1 MEQTPASEAKNA
13 KLAKAAHLENP
24 LKSSADAAIVRAVK
38 DAGIDG
44 APKSGSAEGEP
55 QSGVRTSS
63 GPLRVR
69 RTCRSCGIDLE
80 GKARTKNVDG
90 DYRCIPC
97 HRRRKMVR
105 GAVEGVRRRVRRVGT
120 LGVVALVMGVA
131 LTGVMRSCNEPA
143 PPPAEGGP

>member
-1 MEQTPASEAKNA
+1 MEQIRAPVAKNA
-13 KLAKAAHLENP
+13 KLAKHARLENP
-24 LKSSADAAIVRAVK
+24 LKSSADAAIVRAVGNT
-38 DAGIDG
+38 GIDG

-55 QSGVRTSS
+55 RSGVRTSS

-69 RTCRSCGIDLE
+69 RTCRSCGTDLE

-97 HRRRKMVR
+97 HRRRKIVR
-105 GAVEGVRRRVRRVGT
+105 DAVQGVRRRARRFVA
-120 LGVVALVMGVA
+120 LGIVALVMGVA

-143 PPPAEGGP
+143 PAPAEGGP